1 MKKRPA
7 LSANFILDFELGE
20 QGIGV
25 NWFNGKPVFRQA
37 FQLVGGNGSSTVAT
51 SLQNTMD
58 TLIDGTWAGQTITA
72 WFANAGT
79 TTNGITIAVADGLL
93 TVDHTGVNLTGELIF
108 AILLYTKV

>member
-1 MKKRPA
+1 MKRRPA
-7 LSANFILDFELGE
+7 LSAQFILDFELGE
-20 QGIGV
+20 QGLGV
-25 NWFNGKPVFRQA
+25 NWFNGKPLFRQA
-37 FQLVGGNGSSTVAT
+37 FQLAGGNGISTVAT
-51 SLQNTMD
+51 NLNTTMD
-58 TLIDGTWAGQTITA
+58 TLIDGYWAGQTAAA